1 MRLIRCITILWIA
14 ISFSVAQQMSLKG
27 RVFEDY
33 LKLLDEVRNKNGE
46 ILSPNFFKKTL
57 DNYVE
62 AERLYDRSKD
72 SGLKDIRQ
80 KLEESKRYAERC
92 LQVIGLANL
101 YLRNTIEARD
111 AALTANAALYAPKLW
126 EQAEK
131 EMRTA
136 GSRLEDDK
144 IDAATKSGAKAQQF
158 YREAELLAIK
168 NDILSEARKEIDTAE
183 KEEAQ
188 KFSYNTLM
196 NAKTLLLE
204 AETFIEKNPYEKKAA
219 KEKAD
224 KAAYQGRHAAYL
236 ARTIKEL
243 SKKNENWETLIL
255 KFEDILTS
263 IARSLD
269 FEAQFDKG
277 FDQSMKTILAEI
289 AALKASEKELLT
301 QNAQLQERLGIVTE
315 ISETKA
321 AILEQQRELE
331 EKIARIRDQFTA
343 QEAVVIYEGEKLI
356 IRLYGLN
363 FPPGQFI
370 IQPEYFSLL
379 TKVQRAI
386 NEFPDRYILI
396 EGHTDDVGNPESN
409 KILSERRAEV
419 VKEYLLANMD
429 LKPQQIV
436 HYGLGDQRPVAS
448 NRTVEGRAKNR
459 RIDVVIS
466 LQEE

>member
-1 MRLIRCITILWIA
+1 MRLIHFVIILLA
-14 ISFSVAQQMSLKG
+14 SISFSLAQQMSLKG

-46 ILSPNFFKKTL
+46 ILSPNFFKKAL
-57 DNYVE
+57 DNYVD
-62 AERLYDRSKD
+62 AERRYDRSKD
-72 SGLKDIRQ
+72 AGLKDIRQ
-80 KLEESKRYAERC
+80 KLEESKRNAERC

-111 AALTANAALYAPKLW
+111 AALTVNAALYAPKLW

-136 GSRLEDDK
+136 GTRLEDDK
-144 IDAATKSGAKAQQF
+144 IDAATKAGTKALQL
-158 YREAELLAIK
+158 YREAELLSIK
-168 NDILSEARKEIDTAE
+168 NGILSEARTEIENAE
-183 KEEAQ
+183 KAEAQ
-188 KFSYNTLM
+188 KFSFNTLV

-204 AETFIEKNPYEKKAA
+204 AETFIEKNPYERKTAQ
-219 KEKAD
+219 EKAD

-243 SKKNENWETLIL
+243 SKKQDNWENLIL

-263 IARSLD
+263 IGRSLD
-269 FEAQFDKG
+269 FETRFDQG
-277 FDQSMKTILAEI
+277 FDQSVKTILAEI
-289 AALKASEKELLT
+289 AELKASEKELL
-301 QNAQLQERLGIVTE
+301 AEKVQLQEQLGIVTE

-331 EKIARIRDQFTA
+331 EKIAKIRDQFTA
-343 QEAVVIYEGEKLI
+343 QEAIVIYEGENLI

-363 FPPGQFI
+363 FPSGQAI

-386 NEFPDRYILI
+386 NEFPGRYVLI

-409 KILSERRAEV
+409 KFLSERRAEV
-419 VKEYLLANMD
+419 IKEYLLANMD
-429 LKPQQIV
+429 IRPQQIA

-448 NRTVEGRAKNR
+448 NRTIEGRAKNR